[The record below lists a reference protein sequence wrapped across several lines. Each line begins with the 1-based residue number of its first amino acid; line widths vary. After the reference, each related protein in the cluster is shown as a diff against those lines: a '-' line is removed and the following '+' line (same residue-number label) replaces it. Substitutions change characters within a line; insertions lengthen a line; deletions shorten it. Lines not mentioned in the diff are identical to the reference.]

1 MAGGRDPRDRRGN
14 AHLVA
19 EELMRTFPVY
29 VLALTAGAA
38 SLNAQTLS
46 AAVKQLYS
54 FGGTACGEQICLS
67 VDAGA
72 HLEHFNPAAAGAQ
85 AGLTTFLQQ
94 AIGASAAN
102 IPIAA
107 TTSTGILVQSGEGL
121 PTRVSTSGGPIFAE
135 RMQTIGKH
143 NWYFS
148 FNATNFDYSTLRGV
162 PLTGLHSTITH
173 QDTPPAGLGQPNF
186 ENDVIEVSTSMHVQ
200 MTAFTGVVTFGLFD
214 HVDVGVAVPF
224 LYSSLSGSSTALIMP
239 SGVNDPHFF
248 GDSANPS
255 LSATSNASAS
265 ASGIGD
271 VVARV
276 KVGILAKKEWGVAF
290 LGDVRMPTG
299 NEQNFQGSG
308 SWGFEGIGI
317 VSAQF
322 GQFSPHLNL
331 GYSAHSSSTLNDAV
345 LATLGFDQQ
354 MANWCTLA
362 VDVLSSW
369 QVGASN
375 YDLPQPVVLTFY
387 GNSTIPPTHRTII
400 PSNIPDQRDNTVIGS
415 FGLKFLTRSG
425 VTIVTNALVPML
437 RGGLQPGAA
446 FTLGVDYTLY

>member
-1 MAGGRDPRDRRGN
+1 MRQLAVN
-14 AHLVA
+14 AA
-19 EELMRTFPVY
+19 
-29 VLALTAGAA
+29 VLALTAA
-38 SLNAQTLS
+38 SLSAQTLS
-46 AAVKQLYS
+46 GAVKELYS
-54 FGGTACGEQICLS
+54 FGSGCGEQICLS
-67 VDAGA
+67 VDAGT
-72 HLEHFNPAAAGAQ
+72 HLDHFNPAAAGAQ

-162 PLTGLHSTITH
+162 PLSELHSTITH
-173 QDTPPAGLGQPNF
+173 QDTPPVGQLGNPNF

-200 MTAFTGVVTFGLFD
+200 MTAFTAVATFGLFD
-214 HVDVGVAVPF
+214 HVDVGVAIPF
-224 LYSSLSGSSTALIMP
+224 LYSSLNGSSTALIMP

-255 LSATSNASAS
+255 LSATSHASAS
-265 ASGIGD
+265 AAGVGD
-271 VVARV
+271 MVARV
-276 KVGILAKKEWGVAF
+276 KVGIFAKKEWGVAF
-290 LGDVRMPTG
+290 LGDIRMPTG
-299 NEQNFQGSG
+299 DTENFQGSG
-308 SWGFEGIGI
+308 AWGFEGIGI

-322 GQFSPHLNL
+322 GQFSPHANL
-331 GYSAHSSSTLNDAV
+331 GYTTHSGSMINDAV
-345 LATLGFDQQ
+345 LATVGFDQK
-354 MANWCTLA
+354 MADWATLA

-369 QVGASN
+369 QVGAST
-375 YDLPQPVVLTFY
+375 YDLPQPVTLTFY
-387 GNSTIPPTHRTII
+387 NNTTIPPTSRTII
-400 PSNIPDQRDNTVIGS
+400 PSNIPDQRDNTIVGS
-415 FGLKFLTRSG
+415 FGFKFLTRSG